1 MEERYRHLN
10 KYLIEK
16 FGERTLKI
24 CVDGHFT
31 CPNRD
36 GTLSN
41 NGCIFCSECGSG
53 ELIKN
58 SEKDITIQ
66 VKKYFES
73 YRAKRANKFIV
84 YFQNFTNTYDTIE
97 NLRKKYNAALVDDRI
112 VGIEIA
118 TRPDCIN
125 EEIAKLITE
134 YYTGYEFTA
143 PEQVLERAANAD
155 ILIVNKVKLTADII
169 GNLPKLRL
177 ICEAATGV
185 DNIDVQA
192 AAARGIPVK
201 NAKGYSTHSV
211 AEATLGGAIAML
223 REIVYYDGFVKQ
235 GEYSSSPRL
244 FNYDRPTRQLYGRK
258 WGIVGLG
265 AIGHAVAELA
275 GAFGCEVAYHS
286 VSGNKRAEKY
296 PEMELMELLKWADIL
311 SIHSPLNERT
321 RGLIGMAELR
331 CMKPTAILVNVARG
345 GIVDEQALADALDG
359 GILCGAVVDVFSQ
372 EPIPAD
378 NPLLK
383 IKDPYRLLLSPH
395 NAWSAQESIDNLVQ
409 AIVENIQTFL
419 KAA

>member
-1 MEERYRHLN
+1 MVS
-10 KYLIEK
+10 K
-16 FGERTLKI
+16 
-24 CVDGHFT
+24 
-31 CPNRD
+31 
-36 GTLSN
+36 
-41 NGCIFCSECGSG
+41 
-53 ELIKN
+53 
-58 SEKDITIQ
+58 
-66 VKKYFES
+66 
-73 YRAKRANKFIV
+73 
-84 YFQNFTNTYDTIE
+84 
-97 NLRKKYNAALVDDRI
+97 
-112 VGIEIA
+112 
-118 TRPDCIN
+118 
-125 EEIAKLITE
+125 
-134 YYTGYEFTA
+134 TG
-143 PEQVLERAANAD
+143 
-155 ILIVNKVKLTADII
+155 
-169 GNLPKLRL
+169 
-177 ICEAATGV
+177 TGV

-235 GEYSSSPRL
+235 GKYSSSPRL

-275 GAFGCEVAYHS
+275 SAFGCEVAYHS

-296 PEMELMELLKWADIL
+296 PEMKLMELLKWADIL